1 MKTQAFYWQTL
12 YLSTQISITLL
23 FTLCSFTY
31 INQIDNQVLFREKRR
46 SLLFFISEHS
56 DIYSKHCT
64 FFGIANIFMAPGT
77 DVRIPSSPPGLRRRF
92 ALILSFWAGMLHS
105 TIALNKH
112 LLKTSSQHFLTITD
126 FAPWSPHVFLDRCPC
141 PVVPRQS
148 QPPCVSVFTSHAKHA
163 INITLCH
170 FIKTSHYFQSW
181 LTSTN
186 ASLALRVRLKP

>member
-12 YLSTQISITLL
+12 YLSTQIPITLL

-31 INQIDNQVLFREKRR
+31 INQLDNQVLFREKRLHYF
-46 SLLFFISEHS
+46 SSFQNIVTSTVNIAHSSE
-56 DIYSKHCT
+56 KQT
-64 FFGIANIFMAPGT
+64 FMAPGT

-92 ALILSFWAGMLHS
+92 ALILSVWAGMLHS

-126 FAPWSPHVFLDRCPC
+126 FAPWSPHVFLDQCPC
-141 PVVPRQS
+141 TVVPRQS

>member
-12 YLSTQISITLL
+12 YLSTQIPITLL
-23 FTLCSFTY
+23 FTLCSFTLT
-31 INQIDNQVLFREKRR
+31 IKFCLEKRDVHYFSSFQNIVTSTVTLHILR
-46 SLLFFISEHS
+46 K
-56 DIYSKHCT
+56 SKHIHGTWHGCQNPIITPRATKTLCSDPVSLGWDAT
-64 FFGIANIFMAPGT
+64 F
-77 DVRIPSSPPGLRRRF
+77 DHRSV
-92 ALILSFWAGMLHS
+92 
-105 TIALNKH
+105 NKH
-112 LLKTSSQHFLTITD
+112 LLKTSSQHFFTIAD

-170 FIKTSHYFQSW
+170 FIKTSHYFPSW

-186 ASLALRVRLKP
+186 TSLALRVRLKP